1 MQQQSRVEFLAK
13 YGLAAIVLILVGS
26 ILTYGGILAFQSRQ
40 NQCGFEFGITCTD
53 YTITPTGLTLSLQN
67 NLGQDILI
75 LSLKD
80 IQGSCDLR
88 DAKLSSDSTQTFS
101 LTKCQHNQTGV
112 YETNMEL
119 LYSTP
124 SGTHRTMAG
133 TVSGT
138 IQS

>member
-26 ILTYGGILAFQSRQ
+26 ILTYGGILAFQARQ
-40 NQCGFEFGITCTD
+40 NQCSFDFGITCTD
-53 YTITPTGLTLSLQN
+53 YIITPTGLTLSLQN
-67 NLGQDILI
+67 NLGQDIRI

-80 IQGSCDLR
+80 TQGSCDVR

-112 YETNMEL
+112 YETRVEL

-124 SGTHRTMAG
+124 SGTHRTMTG